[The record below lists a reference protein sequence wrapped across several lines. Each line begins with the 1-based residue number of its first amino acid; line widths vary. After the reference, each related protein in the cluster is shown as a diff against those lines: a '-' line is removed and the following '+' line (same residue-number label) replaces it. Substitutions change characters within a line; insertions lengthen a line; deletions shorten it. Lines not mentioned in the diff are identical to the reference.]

1 MAHQS
6 IITPDMGEKVLKV
19 LGSYA
24 RLPSHG
30 FVAGQAV
37 ASAIDEVLG
46 KAAPVY
52 NDIDV
57 FLDFDRWGEHW
68 PEDIEQHKQRIAEQQ
83 YGYHVAAVD
92 NRRFANRVQFVDLP
106 ELHSDGYERKL
117 SVAQRDL
124 YSIGQTRTEGVVNFV
139 RVDWSDSVRSETVVF
154 DAESAEL
161 ARRQM
166 HWLTKVFDMNSTQ
179 AAVDLRTGQ
188 LFATPHFER
197 YVRSRQLQ
205 IVTGFTPV
213 HSLLRYLKKLDELAV
228 YGNTDMHLRMVR
240 TLVERAQG
248 TDVLAQTRRRV
259 FREGRIG
266 MRSED
271 IQAECER
278 RKCDNDYYGW
288 WSRVGSGTRGE
299 PLSFGRKYYEQYV
312 KHQKLLNAHFM
323 LTRHPRKDL
332 WLLTSKTADERGEHF
347 MRETPM
353 LAALSFAEQSLQPS
367 KVAQARRDGL
377 EALAAAFPEEEYL
390 VSSLRFACANGGPDY
405 SVGME
410 DANLRKLWLDV
421 MTEHM
426 EFFWPIIGLTFMKQ
440 IALIRKMRAAFK
452 KLGIAQ
458 PWGTLMRSNSG
469 YASRL
474 LEDEAVWKEFLDEH
488 IGTLEPL
495 CKPLPL
501 PANMAGV
508 AVRELISSRALIDE
522 GLSQHHCVG
531 GYSQW
536 VESGDTRIVAFSTGS
551 ASQDRS
557 TAEWHISV
565 RHATVPE
572 GQMAP
577 VAEIR
582 FEMRQHRGPFNRKP
596 LENLAQA
603 EEELRARM
611 NQWAK
616 DHLDDAIACVG
627 AVPKEQKAFSIL
639 EDDGDIPF

>member
-6 IITPDMGEKVLKV
+6 IITPDMGDKVLKV
-19 LGSYA
+19 LGNYA

-30 FVAGQAV
+30 IVAGQAV

-46 KAAPVY
+46 KATPVY

-57 FLDFDRWGEHW
+57 FLDFDSWGAHW
-68 PEDIEQHKQRIAEQQ
+68 PEDIAQHQQRIEEYQ
-83 YGYHVAAVD
+83 YGYHVAAID
-92 NRRFANRVQFVDLP
+92 NRRFANRVQFVDTP
-106 ELHSDGYERKL
+106 ELYSDGYERKL

-139 RVDWSDSVRSETVVF
+139 RVDWSDSVR
-154 DAESAEL
+154 AEAVLLNEEAL

-179 AAVDLRTGQ
+179 AAVDLGTGQ
-188 LFATPHFER
+188 LFATPQFER
-197 YVRSRQLQ
+197 YVRGRQLQ

-248 TDVLAQTRRRV
+248 AEVLAQTRRRV

-266 MRSED
+266 IRSED
-271 IQAECER
+271 IGAECQR
-278 RKCDNDYYGW
+278 RKCENDYYGW
-288 WSRVGSGTRGE
+288 WSRVGSGVRGE

-312 KHQKLLNAHFM
+312 KHQKLLNPHFM

-332 WLLTSKTADERGEHF
+332 WLLTSKTGNESADND
-347 MRETPM
+347 MRETPV
-353 LAALSFAEQSLQPS
+353 LVALSFAEQSLQPS

-377 EALAAAFPEEEYL
+377 EALAKAFPEERYL
-390 VSSLRFACANGGPDY
+390 VSSLRSACANGGPDY

-426 EFFWPIIGLTFMKQ
+426 EFFWPVIGLPFMKQ

-452 KLGIAQ
+452 KLEIAQ
-458 PWGTLMRSNSG
+458 PWGTLMRSNSR
-469 YASRL
+469 YAAKL
-474 LEDEAVWKEFLDEH
+474 LEDETVWKEFLDEH
-488 IGTLEPL
+488 VGTFDPL
-495 CKPLPL
+495 CKPLPM
-501 PANMAGV
+501 PAEVAGV

-536 VESGDTRIVAFSTGS
+536 VESGDTRIVAFSTAA
-551 ASQDRS
+551 ASKDRS
-557 TAEWHISV
+557 TAEWHIEV
-565 RHATVPE
+565 RYATVPE
-572 GQMAP
+572 GQLAP
-577 VAEIR
+577 VTEIR
-582 FEMRQHRGPFNRKP
+582 FEMRQHRGAFNRTP
-596 LENLAQA
+596 PEHLQQA
-603 EEELRARM
+603 EKDLRTRM
-611 NQWAK
+611 NLWAK
-616 DHLDDAIACVG
+616 EHLADAIACVG
-627 AVPKEQKAFSIL
+627 AAPREYKASAFAQLEADVPF
-639 EDDGDIPF
+639 